1 MKKFLL
7 LISLGVVMA
16 SFTVQSDVSEIVN
29 ALKSANAESVSG
41 YFDSYIDLTLPGKE
55 EVKNI
60 GKNQAGIALRTFFND
75 AGIHGF
81 DLTSQREAGTTMYM
95 AGKLNGKNRG
105 YNITLLLRNK
115 DGHHQIISVR
125 IN

>member
-1 MKKFLL
+1 MKKILL
-7 LISLGVVMA
+7 LMGLGMVMA
-16 SFTVQSDVSEIVN
+16 SFTLQGDISDIVN
-29 ALKSANAESVSG
+29 ALKNANAETVSS

-60 GKNQAGIALRTFFND
+60 GKNQAGIALRSFFNE

-81 DLTSQREAGTTMYM
+81 ELTSQREAGTTMYM
-95 AGKLNGKNRG
+95 AGKLNGKSRD

-115 DGHHQIISVR
+115 DGRHQIISVR

>member
-1 MKKFLL
+1 MG
-7 LISLGVVMA
+7 LGVVMA
-16 SFTVQSDVSEIVN
+16 SFTYQSDVSEIVN

-75 AGIHGF
+75 VGIQGF
-81 DLTSQREAGTTMYM
+81 ELTSQREAGTTMYM